1 MSVIVD
7 HTLLPT
13 LKQYGAFDI
22 GACFNCGNCTAVCP
36 LSEGDA
42 TFPRKIIRYAQVGM
56 RESLLS
62 SKELWTCYACGEC
75 SETCPRQAEPER
87 VHGRCP
93 ALRHRRATTGPAS
106 PGRCTR
112 GPSWAP

>member
-1 MSVIVD
+1 VSVIVD
-7 HTLLPT
+7 HTLLPA
-13 LKQYGAFDI
+13 LKQFGAFDV

-36 LSEGDA
+36 LSKDDT

-56 RESLLS
+56 RDSLLS

-75 SETCPRQAEPER
+75 SETCPRQAEPSEFMAAAGAMR
-87 VHGRCP
+87 SP
-93 ALRHRRATTGPAS
+93 ATTGPVW

-112 GPSWAP
+112 DRSWAP